1 MSVLLTVSEGGIRR
15 LTLNREAKRNA
26 LNHELCSALV
36 EGLEAPGEERVVL
49 LDAAG
54 GVFSA
59 GMDLEEAASDEV
71 EALTDIHAQLFT
83 VRDRLTRPLVVAV
96 EGAAYGGAL
105 GLVASGH
112 YVVAAETAS
121 FALREIRLGLWP
133 FAIYPVLC
141 EAMGERVV
149 TGLSVTGRTFGAE
162 EALRWGLVHE
172 VVAPSQVGGRAW
184 EVASGIAELDG
195 QAMRRGLGFTQHLGG
210 RPRREQMAAALRVRS
225 EAFRGDAFRVA
236 MERRKKD

>member
-1 MSVLLTVSEGGIRR
+1 MSVLLTVSKGGVRR

-26 LNHELCSALV
+26 LNHELCAALV
-36 EGLEAPGEERVVL
+36 EGLEAPGDERVL
-49 LDAAG
+49 LLEAVGA
-54 GVFSA
+54 VFSA

-83 VRDRLTRPLVVAV
+83 VRERLTRPLVVAV

-133 FAIYPVLC
+133 FAIYRVLC
-141 EAMGERVV
+141 EAMGERVA
-149 TGLSVTGRTFGAE
+149 TGLSVTGRAFGAE

-172 VVAPSQVGGRAW
+172 VVAPSQVRGRAW

-195 QAMRRGLGFTQHLGG
+195 EALERGLRFAQHSMGM
-210 RPRREQMAAALRVRS
+210 PRQEQMAAALRVRS
-225 EAFRGDAFRVA
+225 EAFRGREFRAA